1 MSKLAKRKEPG
12 SGLGMAGFYRVNIV
26 DPDGRVAGDSG
37 WKKNLIPLDGLM
49 KYVVYRFVNST
60 GSYICPS
67 YMNLGS
73 LQSTLATNATSLP
86 GEMNKS
92 LAASFGATANITT
105 GYPYSMTNRFTATF
119 VSNSMMATTGNSTI
133 GNIGLYAYTTANSI
147 MCGGSFASST
157 LGSNQAINCTYD
169 IVWTASAS

>member
-1 MSKLAKRKEPG
+1 MARNGKRVPQV
-12 SGLGMAGFYRVNIV
+12 SLGLSGFYRVNIV
-26 DPDGRVAGDSG
+26 DPDGRIAGDSG
-37 WKKNLIPLDGLM
+37 WKKNLIPVDGLLT
-49 KYVVYRFVNST
+49 YIAYRFVNSA

-73 LQSTLATNATSLP
+73 LQSTLATNATILP
-86 GEMNKS
+86 GEMNKTLS
-92 LAASFGATANITT
+92 ASFGATSNITT
-105 GYPYSMTNRFTATF
+105 GYPSMTNRFTATF

-133 GNIGLYAYTTANSI
+133 GCIGLYAYTTVNSI

-169 IVWTASAS
+169 IVWTASTS

>member
-1 MSKLAKRKEPG
+1 MAKKKNLPA
-12 SGLGMAGFYRVNIV
+12 SSLGMTGFYRVNIV
-26 DPDGRVAGDSG
+26 DPDARVAGDSG
-37 WKKNLIPLDGLM
+37 WKKNLIPLDGMM
-49 KYVVYRFVNST
+49 KYVAYRFVNSA

-92 LAASFGATANITT
+92 LAASFGATANVTT
-105 GYPYSMTNRFTATF
+105 GYPSMTNRFTATF

-133 GNIGLYAYTTANSI
+133 GCIGLYAYTTANSI

-169 IVWTASAS
+169 IVWTASTS